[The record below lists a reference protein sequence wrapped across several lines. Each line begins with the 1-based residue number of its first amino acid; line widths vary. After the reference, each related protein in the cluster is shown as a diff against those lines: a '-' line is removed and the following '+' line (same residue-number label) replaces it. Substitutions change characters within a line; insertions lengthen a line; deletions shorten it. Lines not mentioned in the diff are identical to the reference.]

1 MPYHFTRCN
10 LFLRVLIT
18 IQKGKYVSNL
28 PTFFEENYVNL
39 FLTSRISYFT
49 FNLLQLF
56 FLLNYSFPFLSDD

>member
-1 MPYHFTRCN
+1 MLYHFTRCN
-10 LFLRVLIT
+10 LLLRVLIT

-49 FNLLQLF
+49 FNFLQSYF
-56 FLLNYSFPFLSDD
+56 SF